1 MTLLQAGHRLGIS
14 SRNDAKPIPS
24 DNLPHPAPRR
34 EPNPGTPPEP
44 KKRRE
49 HDDEEE

>member
-1 MTLLQAGHRLGIS
+1 MILLQAGHRLGIS
-14 SRNDAKPIPS
+14 SRNDAKPVPS

-44 KKRRE
+44 KKHRE